1 MKSDRKSQKKHEEFL
16 LTPAEYTILLA
27 LSDLRICS
35 AANSTEAETEDESKN
50 PESQEK
56 GENDEHFFLI
66 SWSDYVFKV
75 PQPKSD
81 GGSSDAAMKE
91 FKFYSTALH
100 MKSKIQNEPIFIK
113 LVRGSQEDLGSTQI
127 EFSDCF
133 VNSLGCE
140 EFHAQTITAQC
151 KFTSDEKTKA
161 IVDVSLKL
169 MREVSL
175 CREDEHDD
183 EGSETEEGASESD
196 LSDFH
201 CNNDAAADTLKLE
214 ESSYKV
220 IDGRLVKLDADATG
234 ALKCTDLFK
243 AENCANCECLPSSD
257 VRSMFA
263 VTCPRC
269 GGKKTSN
276 KAKQNNQFE
285 DNAPTSSFNKWMDRN
300 AKEEDILN
308 RLCMKH
314 GVSLAEIRGG
324 MCKSLKN
331 ESKSKVKSLKRQVS
345 RTLKSQCQLTNR

>member
-35 AANSTEAETEDESKN
+35 AANSTETETEDESK

-75 PQPKSD
+75 PQPKFD
-81 GGSSDAAMKE
+81 GGHSVAATKE

-169 MREVSL
+169 MRDISL

-243 AENCANCECLPSSD
+243 AENCVNCECLPSSD

-269 GGKKTSN
+269 GGKKTN
-276 KAKQNNQFE
+276 KTKQNNQSE
-285 DNAPTSSFNKWMDRN
+285 DNAPMSSFNKFMDRN

-345 RTLKSQCQLTNR
+345 RTLKSQCQFANR